1 LSNLLDDWRPEG
13 PEDGLQP
20 DDDGMTMV
28 SINANEW
35 LIARGEI
42 HARGGLRDI
51 NSYLLGADGPH
62 LTPGQKAWIAQL
74 RERPLGLYRVTDV
87 RPGEGLTL
95 VDELN
100 PEAGPQ
106 AVYDRSSS
114 LSAKLGMLMGT
125 RIMQATDAAG
135 EHLELSCAIY
145 PFAELRETQVLAQ
158 VREALAGAA
167 ALKLQAENMRD
178 VAESYLGEKVT
189 DAVITVPAYFNDAQR
204 AATTAAGKIAGLNVQ
219 RIINEPTAAALAYG
233 FKEREGQRV
242 AVYDLGGGT
251 FDISILDIRKGVFT
265 VRATSGD
272 THLGGEDF
280 DHLVLKELARRF
292 KELHGIDLLQDR
304 IALQRLKE
312 QAEKAKHE
320 LSSSLQTEINLP
332 FIAANETGP
341 KHLETTLKRSE
352 LEILVTEL
360 IDRTLG
366 PCAQALADS
375 GLKKEDI
382 DEVLLVGGST
392 RMPLVQKRVAE
403 FFGKAPHKGVNP
415 DEVVAQGA
423 AIQGAA
429 LTGEVDEV
437 LLLDVTPLSLGVE
450 TGGGVFFPLIPRN
463 TTVPTR
469 ASEVFTTSI
478 DNQPFVPVHVLQGE
492 REMAADNKSLARF
505 ELAPI
510 PPSPRGVPEIE
521 VAFDIDANGILKVT
535 AKDLR
540 TGRDQSVR
548 VTASSGLSEDQINQI
563 ISDADKFRASD
574 VVRKQLAELRNSA
587 EALLYT
593 SERAVVECAELVPEA
608 VLKRVQIDIDR
619 VKAMVAGEPTTGE
632 LRDALQQ
639 LELSAYGIAEAM
651 YASEAS
657 GNSSE
662 S

>member
-1 LSNLLDDWRPEG
+1 MSKVIGIDLGTTNSCVAVLENGEALVIPNAEG
-13 PEDGLQP
+13 SRTTPSFVAFTKDG
-20 DDDGMTMV
+20 
-28 SINANEW
+28 
-35 LIARGEI
+35 
-42 HARGGLRDI
+42 
-51 NSYLLGADGPH
+51 
-62 LTPGQKAWIAQL
+62 
-74 RERPLGLYRVTDV
+74 ERRVGSV
-87 RPGEGLTL
+87 AKR
-95 VDELN
+95 
-100 PEAGPQ
+100 Q
-106 AVYDRSSS
+106 AVTNADNTVYAIKR
-114 LSAKLGMLMGT
+114 LMGQEYDT
-125 RIMQATDAAG
+125 PDAEQFREMVPFRVIQNTNGDAWVHAG
-135 EHLELSCAIY
+135 GRDLSPPEISAMILEA
-145 PFAELRETQVLAQ
+145 
-158 VREALAGAA
+158 
-167 ALKLQAENMRD
+167 MRD

-189 DAVITVPAYFNDAQR
+189 EAVVTVPAYFDDAQR
-204 AATTAAGKIAGLNVQ
+204 AATSAAGKIAGLNVQ

-233 FKEREGQRV
+233 FKEKEGQKV

-251 FDISILDIRKGVFT
+251 FDISILEIRKGVFT
-265 VRATSGD
+265 VKSTSGD

-280 DHLVLKELARRF
+280 DHLVVRELAKRF
-292 KELHGIDLLQDR
+292 ETEHGINLLDDR

-352 LEILVTEL
+352 LEILVNGLVE
-360 IDRTLG
+360 RTLA
-366 PCAQALADS
+366 PCAQALADA
-375 GLKKEDI
+375 GMEKEDV

-403 FFGKAPHKGVNP
+403 FFGRTPHKGVNP

-429 LTGEVDEV
+429 LTGEVEEV

-492 REMAADNKSLARF
+492 REMAADNKSLERF

-510 PPSPRGVPEIE
+510 PPAPRGVPEIE
-521 VAFDIDANGILKVT
+521 VSFDIDANGMLNVT

-540 TGRDQSVR
+540 TGRDQSIR

-563 ISDADKFRASD
+563 IADAEQFRAGD
-574 VVRKQLAELRNSA
+574 VVRKELAELRNSA

-593 SERAVVECAELVPEA
+593 SERAVVECADLVPEA
-608 VLKRVQIDIDR
+608 VLARVQADIDAI
-619 VKAMVAGEPTTGE
+619 KALMEDQPTAAE
-632 LRDALQQ
+632 MRDALQQ

-651 YASEAS
+651 YASEATEDAD
-657 GNSSE
+657 GE
-662 S
+662 GGTGGEGEPA